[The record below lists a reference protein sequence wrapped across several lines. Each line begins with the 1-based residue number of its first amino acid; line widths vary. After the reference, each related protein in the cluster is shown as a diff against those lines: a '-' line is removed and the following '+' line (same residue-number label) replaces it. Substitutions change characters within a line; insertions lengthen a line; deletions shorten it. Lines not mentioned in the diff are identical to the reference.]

1 MWFYFALAASILWG
15 LNYALYEKLLQHI
28 SYHLLLGVNMS
39 VGAIMMYKLAGRYG
53 LKQDWMVLMQN
64 KKLFVF
70 IIMTIT
76 TYILANFCISYA
88 IQLKN
93 NAAAVASIESI
104 YPIFTLIFTY
114 VLFRNNHFTMNT
126 LIGIFFIII
135 GLFFINRA

>member
-1 MWFYFALAASILWG
+1 MWFYFALSASILWG

-39 VGAIMMYKLAGRYG
+39 VGAIMMFKLAGRYG
-53 LKQDWMVLMQN
+53 LKQDWIVLVQN
-64 KKLFVF
+64 KKLFILMV
-70 IIMTIT
+70 ITIA
-76 TYILANFCISYA
+76 TYILANSCISYA

-93 NAAAVASIESI
+93 NAATVASIESI

-114 VLFRNNHFTMNT
+114 VLFRNNHFSMNA
-126 LIGIFFIII
+126 LMGIFFIII